1 MLSLDN
7 IKKTKRYK
15 DRKEYNESNPENQ
28 VHIDMTNLIDD
39 LIKVA
44 IHIKKISD
52 AHSNRNAD
60 RDFSFKQYVDAYG
73 IMASG
78 NGLLQ
83 TNGFYIDGE
92 KRPFVEW
99 ANEEQTKYNIYHN
112 NLLTDI
118 FNNVYHKGIS
128 PDKIVDLVETTD
140 MWYNC

>member
-1 MLSLDN
+1 M
-7 IKKTKRYK
+7 
-15 DRKEYNESNPENQ
+15 
-28 VHIDMTNLIDD
+28 
-39 LIKVA
+39 
-44 IHIKKISD
+44 
-52 AHSNRNAD
+52 
-60 RDFSFKQYVDAYG
+60 DAYG